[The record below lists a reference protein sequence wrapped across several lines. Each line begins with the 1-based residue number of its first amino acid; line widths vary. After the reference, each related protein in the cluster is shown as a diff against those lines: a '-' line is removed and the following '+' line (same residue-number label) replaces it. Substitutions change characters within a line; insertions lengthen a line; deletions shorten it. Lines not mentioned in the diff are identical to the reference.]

1 LNTKVIALIIP
12 SFQAGGMEQVTSDV
26 ATYILK
32 THIGTKENLILMD
45 GWWRT

>member
-32 THIGTKENLILMD
+32 TCSGTRVSLTRMD